1 MNSFDN
7 YPDRLITKWQ
17 EIADLLAGLLHI
29 PAALIMKAENEHMEV
44 FLSSKSENNP
54 YHVGDKEKWYG
65 LYCETVIKSQNKLSI
80 PNAHKDADW
89 DKNPDIKLGMIAYL
103 GFPINFPD
111 KQPFGTLCV
120 LDNKERI
127 FSAQEEKLLVQ
138 FKNVIELDLALIRSF
153 EEKTDELSDAI
164 KEQMHEQK
172 LTEKAV
178 RESHRLLKSTFDSML
193 DAVFIIDFKTTAIMD
208 CNAAATKIFEYRREE
223 MLGRTTEFLHVTMDT
238 LGEFRKLLS
247 AGITEKGYLF
257 IPEFNMKRKDGKVFT
272 TEHSVVPLE
281 DEQGAQ
287 IGWLSVVRDITEQKK
302 AEDALRT
309 NEARYAFIANHTSD
323 VIWTLNLA
331 TGKYTYVS
339 PSVQRLRGY
348 TPEEVMNQ
356 TMAETLTPESLQKT
370 TALIQERLASIKPG
384 DTSSNTSIILADQ
397 PCKDGSVVSTEAAGT
412 LVFDE
417 KGTPVEIIG
426 VTRDITERKKAEELL
441 QAAMA
446 NLETLFMVSPL
457 AITVMDTDGNIQL
470 WNKAAEQIFGW
481 TAQEVIGKPNPIVPA
496 EMQNEYTSWSFQ
508 ILGGKTLTNQESVR
522 VRKDGAL
529 LNVSISS
536 ASILDGKGTPVG
548 RMAIFIDITERK
560 KMEASMLNVQKLES
574 LGVLA
579 GGIAHDFNNL
589 LGGIYGYID
598 LAGESAKDEK
608 LSLYLSKAMNTI
620 ERARGLTQ
628 QLLTFA
634 KGGEP
639 VKKIGKLFPFVQETA
654 KFALSG
660 SSVSCVFEVP
670 RDLWN
675 CDYDRNQIGQVI
687 DNIVINAKQ
696 AMPDGGT
703 IAVAAANVGIAHNE
717 HPPLA
722 DGDYVKIS
730 IKDSG
735 IGMPREILPRIFDP
749 FYTTKITGHG
759 LGLASCYSII
769 KRHGGCIDVESQPG
783 KGSTFHVYLPAIVD
797 SVSSSSEVSSS
808 MHRGTGTFLVMDDED
823 VIRDTIREMLRH
835 FGYAVVCKQNGK
847 EALDFALAEID
858 AKREIAGMIFD
869 LTIPGGMGGKEIIGE
884 IKRMCPGTPVYVT
897 SGYAEDPIMANPIE
911 YGFTASIRKPFRKAE
926 LSEMLNIYLNK
937 KK

>member
-7 YPDRLITKWQ
+7 YPDWLITKWQ
-17 EIADLLAGLLHI
+17 EIADLLAGILHI
-29 PAALIMKAENEHMEV
+29 PAALIMKTGNEYVEV
-44 FLSSKSENNP
+44 FLSSKSGNNP

-65 LYCETVIKSQNKLSI
+65 LYCETVIKSQKKLSVI
-80 PNAHKDADW
+80 NAQKDTHW

-111 KQPFGTLCV
+111 NQPFGTLCV

-127 FSAQEEKLLVQ
+127 FTAQEEKLLVQ
-138 FKNVIELDLALIRSF
+138 FKNVIELDLALIQSF
-153 EEKTDELSDAI
+153 EDKTDELSKTI
-164 KEQMHEQK
+164 KEQQNEQK
-172 LTEKAV
+172 LAEKAV
-178 RESHRLLKSTFDSML
+178 RESHRLLKSTFDGML
-193 DAVFIIDFKTTAIMD
+193 DAIFIIDFKTTVIID
-208 CNAAATKIFEYRREE
+208 CNAAATKIFGYHREE
-223 MLGRTTEFLHVTMDT
+223 MLGRTTEFLHVDKDT

-257 IPEFNMKRKDGKVFT
+257 IPEFNMMRKDGKIFT

-281 DEQGAQ
+281 DEQSAQ
-287 IGWLSVVRDITEQKK
+287 IGWVSVVRDITERKQ
-302 AEDALRT
+302 AEDTLRT

-331 TGKYTYVS
+331 TGRYTYVS

-348 TPEEVMNQ
+348 TAAEVMNQ
-356 TMAETLTPESLQKT
+356 TMAETLTPESLQTT
-370 TALIQERLASIKPG
+370 TALIQARLASRKPG

-417 KGTPVEIIG
+417 SGTPMEIIG
-426 VTRDITERKKAEELL
+426 VTR
-441 QAAMA
+441 
-446 NLETLFMVSPL
+446 
-457 AITVMDTDGNIQL
+457 
-470 WNKAAEQIFGW
+470 
-481 TAQEVIGKPNPIVPA
+481 
-496 EMQNEYTSWSFQ
+496 
-508 ILGGKTLTNQESVR
+508 
-522 VRKDGAL
+522 
-529 LNVSISS
+529 
-536 ASILDGKGTPVG
+536 
-548 RMAIFIDITERK
+548 DITERK

-598 LAGESAKDEK
+598 LAGESAKDET

-639 VKKIGKLFPFVQETA
+639 VKKVGNLFPFVQETA

-660 SSVSCVFEVP
+660 SNVSCVFEVP
-670 RDLWN
+670 QDIWN
-675 CDYDRNQIGQVI
+675 SDFDRNQIGQVI

-703 IAVAAANVGIAHNE
+703 IAVTAGNVKFVQDE

-722 DGDYVKIS
+722 SGNYVRIS

-735 IGMPREILPRIFDP
+735 IGMPQEILPRIFDP
-749 FYTTKITGHG
+749 FYTTKVTGHG

-769 KRHGGCIDVESQPG
+769 KRHGGCIDVESEPG
-783 KGSTFHVYLPAIVD
+783 KGSTFHIYLPATVG
-797 SVSSSSEVSSS
+797 SVSSSSEASSF
-808 MHRGTGTFLVMDDED
+808 MHKGIGTFLVMDDEE
-823 VIRDTIREMLRH
+823 VIRETIREMLRQ
-835 FGYAVVCKQNGK
+835 FGYAVVCKNNGK
-847 EALDFALAEID
+847 EAIDFALSEIE
-858 AKREIAGMIFD
+858 AKRKIAGMIFD
-869 LTIPGGMGGKEIIGE
+869 LTIPGGIGGKEAIGE
-884 IKRMCPGTPVYVT
+884 IKKICPDTPVYVT
-897 SGYAEDPIMANPIE
+897 SGYAEDPIMANPRE
-911 YGFTASIRKPFRKAE
+911 YGFAASIRKPFRKAE
-926 LSEMLNIYLNK
+926 LSEMLNIYSAV
-937 KK
+937 